1 MNCIRK
7 KGRKKRKNRL
17 SASCDFGGRTPSLS
31 PSPLYKDRLDKREG
45 KARYCH
51 SVSRRSSWD
60 QYPFRTFSC
69 DSQRDS
75 SPCETG
81 ENSFLSFARSPF
93 FPRVVFLSFSS
104 LSLDEASRKAWRSSN
119 DDILKGSSRACTH
132 HRDSRTDLSGKSFER
147 AFPKASRE
155 TSLRE
160 FDARLDESSRLFFL
174 PPFYSTIRIY
184 ETVGNGTALRGL
196 LRFLLDFITECSREF
211 FFKFES

>member
-17 SASCDFGGRTPSLS
+17 SASCDFGGRTPPLS

-104 LSLDEASRKAWRSSN
+104 LSLDEASRTTISSK
-119 DDILKGSSRACTH
+119 DPRARAPTTEIPGQISRANPSSAPSPKRVVKPRCGNSMLASTS
-132 HRDSRTDLSGKSFER
+132 HRDCSSF
-147 AFPKASRE
+147 P
-155 TSLRE
+155 
-160 FDARLDESSRLFFL
+160 LFI
-174 PPFYSTIRIY
+174 PR
-184 ETVGNGTALRGL
+184 
-196 LRFLLDFITECSREF
+196 
-211 FFKFES
+211 